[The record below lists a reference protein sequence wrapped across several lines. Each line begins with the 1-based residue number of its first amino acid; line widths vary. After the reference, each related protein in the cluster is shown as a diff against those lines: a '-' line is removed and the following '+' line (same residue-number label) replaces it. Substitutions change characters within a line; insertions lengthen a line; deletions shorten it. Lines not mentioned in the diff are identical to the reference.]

1 MADEGRKRKM
11 QRKKGANLMKN
22 LFKKIGALLVAAVMV
37 LSMCTA
43 AFAATKN
50 KATITVN
57 NADGATLEY
66 AQVIKTD
73 RGTRTG
79 WNFVNPEVAQA
90 YMDALGK
97 TDAQSAIDTLT
108 TTQNDAAALKAAQ
121 VAAAQHVTF
130 TEVTNGWEVDD
141 AGVYLVKAVQSGFTY
156 NTMSAYV
163 SFTKVENYDYPSLKD
178 TAIDAKK
185 IPTTVTK
192 EITVG
197 DTDKNNVVKTG
208 DVLTYQV
215 KAFVPFI
222 DAAKDTDRTFF
233 VYDQLTGAKYVNK
246 DEATITVNDQEYTTT
261 TIQYDDK
268 NGKFSL
274 DLSSLVDSSNSKAG
288 QEVVITY
295 KVEVTSEND
304 EITNTAK
311 AGHTDG
317 EQFGGATTRTF
328 EGNITLTKYASDS
341 NNEDLS
347 DNEKLANAG
356 FEVKKDNTVLK
367 FTKLGDGLYKYDSNG
382 DVAEVFTTTGGT
394 VKIQGLDVGTY
405 TFTEKTA
412 PEGYS
417 VNQNSVTAT
426 LEIKETDKDS
436 NGVVNKALTSE
447 TSMIDTKLSSLPS
460 TGGMGTYL
468 FTIIGVVVMAG
479 AAGAFFI
486 SRRKGSEE

>member
-1 MADEGRKRKM
+1 
-11 QRKKGANLMKN
+11 MKN

-37 LSMCTA
+37 LAMAST

-50 KATITVN
+50 EATITVN
-57 NADGATLEY
+57 DAAGATLEY

-73 RGTRTG
+73 RTTRTG

-90 YMDALGK
+90 YMNALGK

-130 TEVTNGWEVDD
+130 TVVTNGWTVRD
-141 AGVYLVKAVQSGFTY
+141 AGVYLVKAVQTGFTY

-178 TAIDAKK
+178 TTINAKK

-192 EITVG
+192 EITDG

-222 DAAKDTDRTFF
+222 DAAKDTNRTFF

-246 DEATITVNDQEYTTT
+246 NEATITVGDQVYNKTAIEYNDTE
-261 TIQYDDK
+261 
-268 NGKFSL
+268 GKFSL
-274 DLSSLVDSSNSKAG
+274 DLSSLVDTSNSKAG

-317 EQFGGATTRTF
+317 EQFGGVTTKIY
-328 EGNITLTKYASDS
+328 EGNITLTKTNDYKDKE
-341 NNEDLS
+341 NKTDMV
-347 DNEKLANAG
+347 KLANAG
-356 FEVKKDNTVLK
+356 FEVRKDAETAALTFV
-367 FTKLGDGLYKYDSNG
+367 KLREGVYKYDPTG
-382 DVAEVFTTTGGT
+382 TITEVVTNADGT
-394 VKIQGLDVGTY
+394 VKVQGLDVGTY
-405 TFTEKTA
+405 KFKEITA
-412 PEGYS
+412 PQGYS
-417 VNQNSVTAT
+417 VNTTEATAILALGENET
-426 LEIKETDKDS
+426 SATMPLTDETDMRDS
-436 NGVVNKALTSE
+436 
-447 TSMIDTKLSSLPS
+447 KLSALPS

>member
-1 MADEGRKRKM
+1 
-11 QRKKGANLMKN
+11 MKN

-37 LSMCTA
+37 LAMAST
-43 AFAATKN
+43 AFAETKN
-50 KATITVN
+50 DATITVN

-66 AQVIKTD
+66 AQVIKTA
-73 RGTRTG
+73 RTTRTG
-79 WNFVNPEVAQA
+79 WDFVNDNVAKA
-90 YMDALGK
+90 YIDALRA
-97 TDAQSAIDTLT
+97 TDAQNAIDILT

-121 VAAAQHVTF
+121 VAAAQYVTF
-130 TEVTNGWEVDD
+130 KEVTNGWTVDD

-178 TAIDAKK
+178 TTINAKK

-192 EITVG
+192 EIING
-197 DTDKNNVVKTG
+197 DNDKNNVVKTG

-222 DAAKDTDRTFF
+222 DAAKDKDRTFF

-246 DEATITVNDQEYTTT
+246 NEATITVDDQAYTTT
-261 TIQYDDK
+261 AIQYNDK
-268 NGKFSL
+268 EGKFSL
-274 DLSSLVDSSNSKAG
+274 DLSSLVEDNSKAG

-295 KVEVTSEND
+295 EVEVTSEND

-317 EQFGGATTRTF
+317 EQFGGVTTKIY
-328 EGNITLTKYASDS
+328 EGNITLTKTNDY
-341 NNEDLS
+341 EDKENKT
-347 DNEKLANAG
+347 DMVKLAGAG
-356 FEVKKDNTVLK
+356 FEVRKDAETAALTFV
-367 FTKLGDGLYKYDSNG
+367 KLREGVYKYDPTG
-382 DVAEVFTTTGGT
+382 TITEVVTNTDGT
-394 VKIQGLDVGTY
+394 VKVQGLDVGTY
-405 TFTEKTA
+405 KFKEITA
-412 PEGYS
+412 PQGYS
-417 VNQNSVTAT
+417 VNTTTEATAILALGENET
-426 LEIKETDKDS
+426 SASMPLTDKTDMRDS
-436 NGVVNKALTSE
+436 
-447 TSMIDTKLSSLPS
+447 KLSSLPS
-460 TGGMGTYL
+460 TGGMGTYI

>member
-1 MADEGRKRKM
+1 
-11 QRKKGANLMKN
+11 MKN

-37 LSMCTA
+37 LAMAST

-50 KATITVN
+50 EATITVN
-57 NADGATLEY
+57 DAAGATLEY

-73 RGTRTG
+73 RTTRTG
-79 WNFVNPEVAQA
+79 WNFVNSEVAQA
-90 YMDALGK
+90 YMNALGK

-121 VAAAQHVTF
+121 VAAAQHVPF
-130 TEVTNGWEVDD
+130 TVVTNGWTVRD
-141 AGVYLVKAVQSGFTY
+141 AGVYLVKAVQTGFTY

-178 TAIDAKK
+178 TTINAKK

-192 EITVG
+192 EITDG

-222 DAAKDTDRTFF
+222 DAAKDTNRTFF

-246 DEATITVNDQEYTTT
+246 NEATITVGDQVYNKTAIEYNDTE
-261 TIQYDDK
+261 
-268 NGKFSL
+268 GKFSL
-274 DLSSLVDSSNSKAG
+274 DLSSLVDTSNSKAG

-317 EQFGGATTRTF
+317 EQFGGVTTKIY
-328 EGNITLTKYASDS
+328 EGNITLTKTNDYKDKE
-341 NNEDLS
+341 NKTDMV
-347 DNEKLANAG
+347 KLANAG
-356 FEVKKDNTVLK
+356 FEVRKDAETAALTFV
-367 FTKLGDGLYKYDSNG
+367 KLREGVYKYDPTG
-382 DVAEVFTTTGGT
+382 TITEVVTNADGT
-394 VKIQGLDVGTY
+394 VKVQGLDVGTY
-405 TFTEKTA
+405 KFKEITA
-412 PEGYS
+412 PQGYS
-417 VNQNSVTAT
+417 VNTTEATAILALGENET
-426 LEIKETDKDS
+426 SATMPLTDETDMRDS
-436 NGVVNKALTSE
+436 
-447 TSMIDTKLSSLPS
+447 KLSALPS

>member
-1 MADEGRKRKM
+1 
-11 QRKKGANLMKN
+11 MKN

-37 LSMCTA
+37 LAMAST
-43 AFAATKN
+43 AFATTKN
-50 KATITVN
+50 EATITVN
-57 NADGATLEY
+57 DAAGATLEY

-73 RGTRTG
+73 RTTRTG
-79 WNFVNPEVAQA
+79 WNFVNDNVAKA
-90 YMDALGK
+90 YIDALGA

-108 TTQNDAAALKAAQ
+108 TTKNDAAALKAAQ

-130 TEVTNGWEVDD
+130 TAVTNGWTVID
-141 AGVYLVKAVQSGFTY
+141 AGVYLVKAVQTGFTY

-178 TAIDAKK
+178 TTINAKK

-192 EITVG
+192 EITAG

-222 DAAKDTDRTFF
+222 DAAKDKDRTFF

-246 DEATITVNDQEYTTT
+246 NEATITVDGQAYTTT
-261 TIQYDDK
+261 AIRYNDK
-268 NGKFSL
+268 EGKFSL
-274 DLSSLVDSSNSKAG
+274 DLSSLVEDTSNSKAG

-304 EITNTAK
+304 EITNIAK

-317 EQFGGATTRTF
+317 EQFGGVTTKIY
-328 EGNITLTKYASDS
+328 EGNITLTKTNDYNDKE
-341 NNEDLS
+341 NKTDMV
-347 DNEKLANAG
+347 KLAGAG
-356 FEVKKDNTVLK
+356 FEVRKDAETAALTFV
-367 FTKLGDGLYKYDSNG
+367 KLGEGVYKYDPTG
-382 DVAEVFTTTGGT
+382 TITEVVTNADGT
-394 VKIQGLDVGTY
+394 VKVQGLDVGTY
-405 TFTEKTA
+405 KFKEITA
-412 PEGYS
+412 PQGYS
-417 VNQNSVTAT
+417 VNTTEATAILALGKNET
-426 LEIKETDKDS
+426 SASMPLTDETDMRDS
-436 NGVVNKALTSE
+436 
-447 TSMIDTKLSSLPS
+447 KLSSLPS

>member
-1 MADEGRKRKM
+1 
-11 QRKKGANLMKN
+11 MKN

-37 LSMCTA
+37 LAMAST

-50 KATITVN
+50 EATITVN
-57 NADGATLEY
+57 DAAGATLEY

-73 RGTRTG
+73 RTTRTG
-79 WNFVNPEVAQA
+79 WNFVNDNVAQA
-90 YMDALGK
+90 YIDALSA
-97 TDAQSAIDTLT
+97 TDAQNAIDILT

-121 VAAAQHVTF
+121 VAAAQYVTF
-130 TEVTNGWEVDD
+130 KEVTNGWTVDD

-178 TAIDAKK
+178 TTINAKK

-192 EITVG
+192 EIING
-197 DTDKNNVVKTG
+197 DNDKNNVVKTG

-222 DAAKDTDRTFF
+222 DAAKDKDRTFF

-246 DEATITVNDQEYTTT
+246 NEATITVDSQAYTTT
-261 TIQYDDK
+261 AIQYNDK
-268 NGKFSL
+268 EGKFSL
-274 DLSSLVDSSNSKAG
+274 DLSSLVKDNSKAG

-317 EQFGGATTRTF
+317 EQFGGVTTKIY
-328 EGNITLTKYASDS
+328 EGNITLTKTNDY
-341 NNEDLS
+341 EDKENKT
-347 DNEKLANAG
+347 DMVKLAGAG
-356 FEVKKDNTVLK
+356 FEVRKDAETAALRFV
-367 FTKLGDGLYKYDSNG
+367 KLGEGVYKYDPTG
-382 DVAEVFTTTGGT
+382 TITEVVTNADGT
-394 VKIQGLDVGTY
+394 VKVQGLDVGTY
-405 TFTEKTA
+405 KFKEITA
-412 PEGYS
+412 PQGYS
-417 VNQNSVTAT
+417 VNTTTEATAILALGKNET
-426 LEIKETDKDS
+426 SASMPLTDETDMRDS
-436 NGVVNKALTSE
+436 
-447 TSMIDTKLSSLPS
+447 KLSSLPS

>member
-1 MADEGRKRKM
+1 
-11 QRKKGANLMKN
+11 MKN

-108 TTQNDAAALKAAQ
+108 TTQNDAAALKEAQ

>member
-1 MADEGRKRKM
+1 M
-11 QRKKGANLMKN
+11 
-22 LFKKIGALLVAAVMV
+22 
-37 LSMCTA
+37 
-43 AFAATKN
+43 
-50 KATITVN
+50 
-57 NADGATLEY
+57 
-66 AQVIKTD
+66 
-73 RGTRTG
+73 
-79 WNFVNPEVAQA
+79 
-90 YMDALGK
+90 
-97 TDAQSAIDTLT
+97 
-108 TTQNDAAALKAAQ
+108 
-121 VAAAQHVTF
+121 
-130 TEVTNGWEVDD
+130 
-141 AGVYLVKAVQSGFTY
+141 
-156 NTMSAYV
+156 
-163 SFTKVENYDYPSLKD
+163 
-178 TAIDAKK
+178 
-185 IPTTVTK
+185 
-192 EITVG
+192 
-197 DTDKNNVVKTG
+197 VKTG

>member
-1 MADEGRKRKM
+1 
-11 QRKKGANLMKN
+11 MKN

-37 LSMCTA
+37 LAMAST
-43 AFAATKN
+43 AFATTKN
-50 KATITVN
+50 EATITVN
-57 NADGATLEY
+57 DAAGATLEY

-73 RGTRTG
+73 RTTRTG
-79 WNFVNPEVAQA
+79 WNFVNDNVAQA
-90 YMDALGK
+90 YINALGA

-121 VAAAQHVTF
+121 VAAAQHVIF
-130 TEVTNGWEVDD
+130 KEVTNGWKVYD

-178 TAIDAKK
+178 TTINAKK

-192 EITVG
+192 EIING
-197 DTDKNNVVKTG
+197 DNDKNNVVKTG

-222 DAAKDTDRTFF
+222 DAAKDKDRTFF

-246 DEATITVNDQEYTTT
+246 NEATITVDNQAYTTT
-261 TIQYDDK
+261 AIQYNDK
-268 NGKFSL
+268 EGKFSL
-274 DLSSLVDSSNSKAG
+274 DLSSLVKDTSNSKAG

-295 KVEVTSEND
+295 KVEVTSESD
-304 EITNTAK
+304 TITNIAK
-311 AGHTDG
+311 AGHTNG
-317 EQFGGATTRTF
+317 EQFGGVTTETY
-328 EGNITLTKYASDS
+328 EGNITLTKTNDYKKEDKSDMVT
-341 NNEDLS
+341 
-347 DNEKLANAG
+347 LAGAG
-356 FEVKKDNTVLK
+356 FEVRK
-367 FTKLGDGLYKYDSNG
+367 GDETTDALTFVRIADGVYKYVPVGTED
-382 DVAEVFTTTGGT
+382 ATTKVVTGTNGT
-394 VKIQGLDVGTY
+394 VKVQGLDVGTY
-405 TFTEKTA
+405 YFKEIEA

-417 VNQNSVTAT
+417 VNTRVSTAT
-426 LEIKETDKDS
+426 LTLGKNETS
-436 NGVVNKALTSE
+436 AGAVLTS
-447 TSMIDTKLSSLPS
+447 TTDMRDSKLSSLPS

>member
-1 MADEGRKRKM
+1 
-11 QRKKGANLMKN
+11 MKN
-22 LFKKIGALLVAAVMV
+22 LFKKISAILIAAVMV
-37 LSMCTA
+37 LAMAST
-43 AFAATKN
+43 AFAATKES
-50 KATITVN
+50 ATITVN
-57 NADGATLEY
+57 DADGATLEY

-73 RGTRTG
+73 RTTRTG
-79 WNFVNPEVAQA
+79 WNFVDDNVAQA
-90 YMDALGK
+90 YITALGA
-97 TDAQSAIDTLT
+97 TDAQNAIDILT

-121 VAAAQHVTF
+121 VAAAQYVNF
-130 TEVTNGWEVDD
+130 SIVTNGWTVSD
-141 AGVYLVKAVQSGFTY
+141 AGVYLVKAVQTGFTY

-163 SFTKVENYDYPSLKD
+163 SFTKVENYDYPSLTD
-178 TAIDAKK
+178 TTINAKK

-192 EITVG
+192 EITAG

-246 DEATITVNDQEYTTT
+246 DEATITVDGQEYTTT
-261 TIQYDDK
+261 TIQYDDEK
-268 NGKFSL
+268 GKFSL
-274 DLSSLVDSSNSKAG
+274 NLSSLVKDSSNSKAG

-295 KVEVTSEND
+295 KVEVTSQND
-304 EITNTAK
+304 KITNTAK

-317 EQFGGATTRTF
+317 EQFGGATTETF
-328 EGNITLTKYASDS
+328 EGNITLTKTGE
-341 NNEDLS
+341 NNV
-347 DNEKLANAG
+347 KLANAG
-356 FEVKKDNTVLK
+356 FEVRKDTRNSAALNFKKIENGVY
-367 FTKLGDGLYKYDSNG
+367 LYVPEAKEG
-382 DVAEVFTTTGGT
+382 ETTTEVFTKADGT
-394 VKIQGLDVGTY
+394 VKVQGLDVGTY
-405 TFTEKTA
+405 YFKEITA

-417 VNQNSVTAT
+417 VNQNQADATLTVGEKATAAITAT
-426 LEIKETDKDS
+426 T
-436 NGVVNKALTSE
+436 GMT
-447 TSMIDTKLSSLPS
+447 DTKLSSLPS

>member
-1 MADEGRKRKM
+1 
-11 QRKKGANLMKN
+11 MKN

-97 TDAQSAIDTLT
+97 NDAQSAIDTLT

-130 TEVTNGWEVDD
+130 TEVTNGWKVDD

>member
-1 MADEGRKRKM
+1 
-11 QRKKGANLMKN
+11 MKN

-37 LSMCTA
+37 LAMAST

-50 KATITVN
+50 EATITVN
-57 NADGATLEY
+57 DAAGATLEY

-73 RGTRTG
+73 RTTRTG
-79 WNFVNPEVAQA
+79 WNFVNDNVAKA
-90 YMDALGK
+90 YIDALGA

-108 TTQNDAAALKAAQ
+108 TTKNDAAALKAAQ

-130 TEVTNGWEVDD
+130 TAVTNGWTVRD
-141 AGVYLVKAVQSGFTY
+141 AGVYLVKAVQTGFTY

-178 TAIDAKK
+178 TTINAKK

-192 EITVG
+192 EITAG

-222 DAAKDTDRTFF
+222 DAAKDKDRTFF

-246 DEATITVNDQEYTTT
+246 NEATITVDDQAYTTT
-261 TIQYDDK
+261 AIQYNDK
-268 NGKFSL
+268 EGKFSL
-274 DLSSLVDSSNSKAG
+274 DLSSLVEDTSNSKAG

-304 EITNTAK
+304 EITNIAK

-317 EQFGGATTRTF
+317 EQFGGVTTKIY
-328 EGNITLTKYASDS
+328 EGNITLTKTNDYNDKE
-341 NNEDLS
+341 NKTDMV
-347 DNEKLANAG
+347 KLAGAG
-356 FEVKKDNTVLK
+356 FEVRKDAETAALTFV
-367 FTKLGDGLYKYDSNG
+367 KLGEGVYKYDPTG
-382 DVAEVFTTTGGT
+382 TITEVVTNADGT
-394 VKIQGLDVGTY
+394 VKVQGLDVGTY
-405 TFTEKTA
+405 KFKEITA
-412 PEGYS
+412 PQGYS
-417 VNQNSVTAT
+417 VNTTEATAILALGENET
-426 LEIKETDKDS
+426 SATMPLTDETDMRDS
-436 NGVVNKALTSE
+436 
-447 TSMIDTKLSSLPS
+447 KLSALPS